1 LVNLLAIFFRATA
14 LAHGLSPWRRNTK
27 KSTDEIE
34 PGARHK
40 EAQNM
45 KHLRRLYARCG
56 VNNETSAILADT
68 LLLAA
73 VAVAALAV
81 FASI

>member
-1 LVNLLAIFFRATA
+1 MGR
-14 LAHGLSPWRRNTK
+14 
-27 KSTDEIE
+27 
-34 PGARHK
+34 
-40 EAQNM
+40 AQNM

-56 VNNETSAILADT
+56 VKNETSAILADT

-73 VAVAALAV
+73 MAVAALAV